1 MINRLSQTNSSAA
14 QRLPFFL
21 LPENYHHYHAPV
33 SGVLMKS
40 KEQFDRRLF
49 GSQILDLIGNGNPGY
64 NADFSIFENIRHGY
78 FVIKTRDYGYVAMI
92 PVGLET
98 IGSVVFEDSVK
109 NIAAGQEVTVT
120 KGEKLEY
127 FAHGGSM
134 VMLLFEK
141 NRMKK

>member
-1 MINRLSQTNSSAA
+1 
-14 QRLPFFL
+14 
-21 LPENYHHYHAPV
+21 
-33 SGVLMKS
+33 MKS